1 MKVPLPW
8 QTEAWQR
15 LQAQRRDG
23 RLPHALLFHGP
34 AGSGKGAL
42 ARGLAH
48 SLLCREPSPQG
59 EPCGRCRDCTL
70 LAAGTHPDLTLV
82 VPEEGSRQIRIDA
95 IRALVEADTL
105 AVEPGRARI
114 FIVEPAERM
123 GTAAAN
129 ALLKTLEEPVPG
141 THMLLVSHNPDQLP
155 ITIRSRCQPVRLP
168 LPAAAAA
175 QAWLAEQGVSDAD
188 RRLAVTGGAPLAA
201 LALDEEAVAAW
212 EARQKDLADL
222 TAGRADPLA
231 VAERWEKAADLETL
245 LGELGARATARLR
258 EQAATGLAPRLF
270 TYLDRVFETR
280 RELTHNPNPRLVLED
295 LLIEWQQITTGGR

>member
-1 MKVPLPW
+1 MKAPMPW

-15 LQAQRRDG
+15 LQAQRRAD
-23 RLPHALLFHGP
+23 RLPHALLIHGP
-34 AGSGKGAL
+34 AGTGKGLL
-42 ARGLAH
+42 ARALAH

-70 LAAGTHPDLTLV
+70 IAAGNHPDLMEV
-82 VPEEGSRQIRIDA
+82 MPEEGSRQIRIDA

-141 THMLLVSHNPDQLP
+141 THMLLVSHNPDRLP
-155 ITIRSRCQPVRLP
+155 ITIRSRCQPLRLP
-168 LPAAAAA
+168 LPAADEAE
-175 QAWLAEQGVSDAD
+175 AWLAEQGVKDAPE
-188 RRLAVTGGAPLAA
+188 RLAVTGGAPLAA
-201 LALDEEAVAAW
+201 LALDAESVAAW
-212 EARQKDLADL
+212 AARRQDLAEL
-222 TAGRADPLA
+222 AAGRADPLT

-245 LGELGARATARLR
+245 LAELGKQVTTRLR
-258 EQAATGLAPRLF
+258 AHPGSHLAPRLF
-270 TYLDRVFETR
+270 VYLDRVFETR

-295 LLIEWQQITTGGR
+295 LLIQWQEITEGER